1 MGTHSTPKGSMKNLQ
16 KHRPKKIRLNSD
28 PISANKFFT
37 TEGTPVKNMKTAFE
51 TADYDKKKT
60 R

>member
-1 MGTHSTPKGSMKNLQ
+1 MKNLQ